1 MPRTR
6 ALGDIADRPAKGDP
20 RSRRE
25 RASHYRHYAAQFR
38 VLADD
43 EQSQARRA
51 QLAKLARL
59 YAELA
64 ARIQATP

>member
-1 MPRTR
+1 MSRTR
-6 ALGDIADRPAKGDP
+6 ALGEIADRCAKGDP
-20 RSRRE
+20 RSRAE
-25 RASHYRHYAAQFR
+25 RTSHYRHYAAQFR

-64 ARIQATP
+64 ARVKTKP